1 MIRREEHEME
11 DSRDLGDSPESDA
24 EWLTLHDASMIMRVA
39 PSTLRRWADAGKI
52 ATQRTLGGHRR
63 FSRAA
68 LLALLD
74 PVHDA
79 ASLAPLTPP
88 GGWIV
93 DSREMARQSWHHRLA
108 TMPPAAEHMRGLGQ
122 RLLGLLIQHVNSHE
136 DHSRFMEEARA
147 VGATYGVEAR
157 DAGISMHDLVE
168 AFLFFRRVFSQV
180 TAPIPG
186 LTQPNDL
193 AEANIL
199 HTRIA
204 NFMDAILLGAVAGY
218 EAKGIV
224 PHASS

>member
-1 MIRREEHEME
+1 MEESRDLE
-11 DSRDLGDSPESDA
+11 DSRRGDE
-24 EWLTLHDASMIMRVA
+24 EWLTLHDASALMRVA

-52 ATQRTLGGHRR
+52 PTQRTLGGHRR
-63 FSRAA
+63 FSRTA
-68 LLALLD
+68 LLALLI
-74 PVHDA
+74 PAPDA
-79 ASLAPLTPP
+79 APPATIYP

-93 DSREMARQSWHHRLA
+93 DSREMERQSWHHRLA

-136 DHSRFMEEARA
+136 DHSRFMDEARA

-199 HTRIA
+199 HARIA

-218 EAKGIV
+218 ETKGIV
-224 PHASS
+224 AHAP